1 MDNFFLYSLW
11 LITLGAVLA
20 FFVGRRRKRQKFDK
34 VAVATDSPDQQ
45 G

>member
-11 LITLGAVLA
+11 LIALGAVLVL
-20 FFVGRRRKRQKFDK
+20 FVSRRRKRQKFDS
-34 VAVATDSPDQQ
+34 VPTELPEER